1 VAIELR
7 PASTLTHVELAALFT
22 AAYEGYA
29 IPFEVDEPTFAY
41 MVGAFDLDLEQS
53 LVAEDDGTPVG
64 LANLGRRGWR
74 TWLGGIGVVGS
85 KRREG
90 IGELLTRSL
99 LDRADALR
107 ATEMTLEVIVENEP
121 AIGLYEKLGFVRTRE
136 LEVFALER
144 AEANGAAE
152 PAPLDVT
159 HGQVREYRESEEPW
173 QR

>member
-22 AAYEGYA
+22 AAFEGYA

-107 ATEMTLEVIVENEP
+107 ATEMTLEVI
-121 AIGLYEKLGFVRTRE
+121 AEKRARDRTLREARIRPHARARGIRSRTRRSE
-136 LEVFALER
+136 WCRGACAARRDAR
-144 AEANGAAE
+144 AGSRI
-152 PAPLDVT
+152 P
-159 HGQVREYRESEEPW
+159 
-173 QR
+173 